1 MAGKFKLS
9 ITMNDDAM
17 KEPAQLAE
25 ALKEVAGVV
34 AGLPTGALKKSGV
47 VVDDDQNS
55 VGKWEYVGEEDEDDS
70 DDADA

>member
-1 MAGKFKLS
+1 MPGRFKLS

-17 KEPAQLAE
+17 KEPAQVAE
-25 ALKEVAGVV
+25 ALREVAGVV
-34 AGLPTGALKKSGV
+34 AHLPTGALKKSGA

-55 VGKWEYVGEEDEDDS
+55 VGKWEYVGEDDEDDT

>member
-17 KEPAQLAE
+17 KEPAHLAE

-34 AGLPTGALKKSGV
+34 AGLPTGALKKSAAI
-47 VVDDDQNS
+47 VDDDQNT
-55 VGKWEYVGEEDEDDS
+55 VGKWEYLGVDDEEDDS
-70 DDADA
+70 DDDS